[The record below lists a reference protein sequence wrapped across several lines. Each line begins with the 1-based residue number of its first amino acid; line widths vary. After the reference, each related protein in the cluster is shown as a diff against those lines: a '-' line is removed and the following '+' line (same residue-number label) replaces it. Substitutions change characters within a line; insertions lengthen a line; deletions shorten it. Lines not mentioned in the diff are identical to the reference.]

1 MKTQKSWLLLFGV
14 LLCLYFPQVLAQ
26 TTNSQLTEEVTKN
39 ESGTKSTE
47 NPPNV
52 EKTTAVGNHSEL
64 LGENSTVRII
74 LLKIRMV
81 SSLFKT
87 VKIIFPIRSQ
97 SNRVQLTVGLRS
109 SCFLTMNAPTV

>member
-64 LGENSTVRII
+64 LGENSHSENNLAENTDAAQFGSQTVQYWFRAACVADLQYGNWKRRLISRGHPHAI
-74 LLKIRMV
+74 
-81 SSLFKT
+81 
-87 VKIIFPIRSQ
+87 
-97 SNRVQLTVGLRS
+97 
-109 SCFLTMNAPTV
+109 